1 VFGASPPADGAPR
14 AARGWGDGERLADG
28 YVEAVRIGL
37 VCPYSLTHPG
47 GVQGQVLGQ
56 ARALRALGHEVRVLA
71 PCDGPPPDGGVTP
84 LGNSVPLAGNGSVAQ
99 LAPDPACIF
108 RTIGALR
115 DEAFDV
121 VHLHEPFCPGPT
133 LTSLAFA
140 KEPLV
145 GTFHRAGIGAS
156 YAFWRPVT
164 VRMARRLAV
173 RVAVS
178 EDARRT
184 AAQALE
190 GDYEVLPNGIEVER
204 FAKAT
209 PWPTTGPTVVFVG
222 RHEPRKGLG
231 VLVDAMSSLGP
242 DVHLWVAG
250 EGSQTAELQA
260 RTAGDARV
268 EWLGRI
274 DDREV
279 ASRVRGADVM
289 CAPSLHGESFGVVL
303 LEGMAASTPVVAS
316 DLPGYRNVAV
326 PGDHALL
333 VQPGDSRALASALD
347 RVLRDAAVAADL
359 VSAGEARAA
368 ELSMERLAERYL
380 ELYER
385 VITSPRRARR

>member
-1 VFGASPPADGAPR
+1 MPPAAGAGPTPR
-14 AARGWGDGERLADG
+14 WGADYRGP
-28 YVEAVRIGL
+28 VRIGL

-99 LAPDPACIF
+99 LAPDPACLR
-108 RTIGALR
+108 RTIRVLR

-133 LTSLAFA
+133 LTALAFA
-140 KEPLV
+140 EAPLV
-145 GTFHRAGIGAS
+145 GTFHRAGLGAA
-156 YAFWRPVT
+156 YTLARPVT

-178 EDARRT
+178 DDARRT
-184 AAQALE
+184 AARALLGE
-190 GDYEVLPNGIEVER
+190 YEVLPNGIEVER

-209 PWPTTGPTVVFVG
+209 PWPTTGPTILFVG
-222 RHEPRKGLG
+222 RHEPRKGLN
-231 VLVDAMSSLGP
+231 VLVDAMGEVGP
-242 DVHLWVAG
+242 DVRLWVAG
-250 EGSQTAELQA
+250 EGSQTAELRR

-268 EWLGRI
+268 EWLGRL
-274 DDREV
+274 DDDEV
-279 ASRVRGADVM
+279 ASRLRGADVL

-316 DLPGYRNVAV
+316 DLAGYRNVAEPDV
-326 PGDHALL
+326 HALL
-333 VQPGDSRALASALD
+333 ATPGDAGALAGALE
-347 RVLRDAAVAADL
+347 RVLRDAALASRLVA
-359 VSAGEARAA
+359 AGEARAA
-368 ELSMERLAERYL
+368 ELSMERLVERYL
-380 ELYER
+380 EIYGR
-385 VITSPRRARR
+385 VTTSAGPAGRGRGGPGR

>member
-1 VFGASPPADGAPR
+1 MPSADDCGAPVR
-14 AARGWGDGERLADG
+14 PGAGPEGPEADG
-28 YVEAVRIGL
+28 YRELVRIGL

-99 LAPDPACIF
+99 LAPDPACLL
-108 RTIGALR
+108 RTIRALR

-140 KEPLV
+140 RQPLV

-190 GDYEVLPNGIEVER
+190 GEYEVLPNGIEVER

-209 PWPTTGPTVVFVG
+209 PWPTAGPTILFVG
-222 RHEPRKGLG
+222 RHEPRKGLS
-231 VLVDAMSSLGP
+231 VLVDAIEELGP

-250 EGSQTAELQA
+250 EGSQTAELRA
-260 RTAGDARV
+260 RTAGDDRV
-268 EWLGRI
+268 EWLGRL
-274 DDREV
+274 DDAEV
-279 ASRVRGADVM
+279 ASRMRGADVLS
-289 CAPSLHGESFGVVL
+289 APSLHGESFGVVL

-326 PGDHALL
+326 PGTHALL
-333 VQPGDSRALASALD
+333 VAPGESHALAAALR
-347 RVLRDAAVAADL
+347 RVLGDTTLARQLVA
-359 VSAGEARAA
+359 AGEARAA

-385 VITSPRRARR
+385 VVTAGP